1 MATFTQI
8 EKELADNSFMRECV
22 GKLETAIEKGEYPMQ
37 ELTEDKII
45 ELLTS
50 IILELE
56 ENSARRH
63 FTTNI
68 NIEQVDFDYYFKI
81 LWFVL
86 VNNIGTNNFFS
97 NSEQQTLKSKLV
109 ESVKQS
115 LNQ

>member
-22 GKLETAIEKGEYPMQ
+22 GKLETAIEKGEYPLQ

-56 ENSARRH
+56 ENAARKH

-68 NIEQVDFDYYFKI
+68 NIERVDFDYYFKI

-86 VNNIGTNNFFS
+86 VNNIGTSDFLS
-97 NSEQQTLKSKLV
+97 NPEQRTFKNKLI